1 MAMYDAGKNYRLKRQ
16 YRLGIVDD
24 NNYILSITGYKCVF
38 LNPVTAFML
47 HCILNMTLPNAEKR
61 INELLKLSEI
71 DTYKHVSELINRL
84 SDYIEIDNRERLT
97 TAEPSVDESLTIL
110 KQKKNYKCPIE
121 KSKIP
126 KKIKFYLTD
135 YCPRHCVY
143 CFAGAKFSK
152 EKMINSEF
160 ISVKRFKEIIIEAS
174 SIGVKEIEISG
185 GDPFVLSN
193 IFDYIDIMIKHF
205 TGVWS
210 VSTKAFLS
218 KEDVKKLKNI
228 GLKEIQVS
236 IDSFNAATADKMM
249 GDKGAFKEVKETM
262 SNILEENL
270 VLCTNTVV
278 TSLNIYDLPDLFE
291 KLINFGGKYI
301 RFSYYYM
308 SGNRHKDYLFPT
320 NEQFLWLNEKMP
332 PLVEKAKS
340 RGIFSDFT
348 LHEPNKRE
356 NNDKTRTFCGGF
368 TDAMSVRYDGS
379 VLFCDS
385 LNHCEDFVSGNLKDA
400 SILETWNSQ
409 AALNMNNP
417 SYFFERYKGT
427 KCYTCHMYT
436 NCFYKRCY
444 VRTFNRYGT
453 YFDIDPACPFGDEDY
468 ILMN

>member
-1 MAMYDAGKNYRLKRQ
+1 MYDITKNYKLKRQ
-16 YRLGIVDD
+16 YRLGIVED

-38 LNPVTAFML
+38 LNPITAFML
-47 HCILNMTLPNAEKR
+47 NCILKMTSQNAEKR
-61 INELLKLSEI
+61 IIEMLKLDEA
-71 DTYKHVSELINRL
+71 DTHKYLTELINRL
-84 SDYIEIDNRERLT
+84 SEYLEIDNRERLSAT
-97 TAEPSVDESLTIL
+97 EPSVQECITIL
-110 KQKKNYKCPIE
+110 KQNKNYICPIE

-135 YCPRHCVY
+135 YCPRHCIY
-143 CFAGAKFSK
+143 CFAGAKLSK
-152 EKMINSEF
+152 QKMINQEF
-160 ISVKRFKEIIIEAS
+160 LSVKRFEEIIIEAS
-174 SIGVKEIEISG
+174 QIGVKEIEISG

-193 IFDYIDIMIKHF
+193 VFDYLDIMIKHF

-210 VSTKAFLS
+210 VFTKAFLS
-218 KEDVKKLKNI
+218 KEDVRKLKNI

-236 IDSFNAATADKMM
+236 IDSFNAATANKMM
-249 GDKGAFKEVKETM
+249 GDKGAFEEVTATI
-262 SNILEENL
+262 SNILNENL
-270 VLCTNTVV
+270 ALCTNTVV
-278 TSLNIYDLPDLFE
+278 TSLNAYDLPDLF
-291 KLINFGGKYI
+291 KTLMNLGAKYI

-308 SGNRHKDYLFPT
+308 SGNRHKDYLYPT
-320 NEQFLWLNEKMP
+320 NEQFSWLNEQMP
-332 PLVEKAKS
+332 PLLQEAKN

-348 LHEPNKRE
+348 LHEANKRE
-356 NNDKTRTFCGGF
+356 NNDKNRTFCGGF

-385 LNHCEDFVSGNLKDA
+385 LNHCEDFISGNLKNT

-417 SYFFERYKGT
+417 YYFFERYKGT
-427 KCYTCHMYT
+427 KCYTCHMYS

>member
-1 MAMYDAGKNYRLKRQ
+1 MALYDAGKNYRLKRQ

-38 LNPVTAFML
+38 LNPVTACML

-61 INELLKLSEI
+61 INELLKLSET

-97 TAEPSVDESLTIL
+97 TAEPSMEESLTIL

-210 VSTKAFLS
+210 VSTKAF
-218 KEDVKKLKNI
+218 
-228 GLKEIQVS
+228 
-236 IDSFNAATADKMM
+236 
-249 GDKGAFKEVKETM
+249 
-262 SNILEENL
+262 
-270 VLCTNTVV
+270 
-278 TSLNIYDLPDLFE
+278 
-291 KLINFGGKYI
+291 
-301 RFSYYYM
+301 
-308 SGNRHKDYLFPT
+308 
-320 NEQFLWLNEKMP
+320 
-332 PLVEKAKS
+332 
-340 RGIFSDFT
+340 
-348 LHEPNKRE
+348 
-356 NNDKTRTFCGGF
+356 
-368 TDAMSVRYDGS
+368 
-379 VLFCDS
+379 
-385 LNHCEDFVSGNLKDA
+385 
-400 SILETWNSQ
+400 
-409 AALNMNNP
+409 
-417 SYFFERYKGT
+417 
-427 KCYTCHMYT
+427 
-436 NCFYKRCY
+436 
-444 VRTFNRYGT
+444 
-453 YFDIDPACPFGDEDY
+453 
-468 ILMN
+468 